1 MNSLRD
7 PFSLR
12 NKTPLQILR
21 SPLLQTIQ
29 TEVQKA
35 AGPAIDSAV
44 ETLESMSF
52 SIPKNVPSFTSPNRE
67 FEDVGW
73 AAAKSAVSPRTPKR
87 PVTIGNIAEGAVGG
101 LFGANRDL
109 PLYKD
114 KPYYQRSGRDRR
126 KMYRRKR
133 FLGGLIAVFGLFYW
147 FGYFSGTGT
156 SILPIKK
163 KTKEI
168 VNWED
173 RREKVKEAFTL
184 SWNAYEKHAWGNDQ
198 FFPVT
203 KAGRQMI
210 PKGMGWI
217 IVDALDTMMIMNL
230 TKPLEKAQHWVE
242 HSLTFEQDSEVNTF
256 ETTIRMLGG
265 LLSAHYLSQDLK
277 LVPVKK
283 AAEDMYLNKATDLA
297 DRLLGAFDSPSGV
310 PFASVNLKSREGVP
324 SHADGGAS
332 STAEAATLQL
342 EMKYL
347 SKLIGEAL
355 YWKKAEKVIEV
366 LDNNGAED
374 GLVPIFVYA
383 DTGKFRG
390 HEIRLGSRG
399 DSYYEYLIKQYLQ
412 TKNQEPIYLD
422 MYNAAMSGVKKH
434 LIAKSHPSHLT
445 FIAELPNGIGGE
457 LSPKMDHLVCFMP
470 GLFALGATEGLT
482 VEEARKAEKGVKWGV
497 RQEEDLKLARE
508 LMRTCYEMYNVTVT
522 GLAPEIAWFNLK
534 HGKSGDGGFLEE
546 DPTKDITVKPR
557 DAHNLQRPETV
568 ESLFVMWRITGDE
581 IYREWGWKIFE
592 AFLEHT
598 AVGEGAKDGF
608 TSLDNVNEIPPKQR
622 DNMESF
628 WLAETLKYLY
638 LLFSPNDILPLN
650 EVVFNTEAHP
660 FPKFE
665 MGRLFETGWKRL
677 PRDKE
682 GVIIKEG
689 QKEEDAENPKK
700 KDKDEK

>member
-1 MNSLRD
+1 
-7 PFSLR
+7 
-12 NKTPLQILR
+12 
-21 SPLLQTIQ
+21 
-29 TEVQKA
+29 
-35 AGPAIDSAV
+35 
-44 ETLESMSF
+44 MSF
-52 SIPKNVPSFTSPNRE
+52 SIPKNVPSFTSPDRD
-67 FEDVGW
+67 FED
-73 AAAKSAVSPRTPKR
+73 
-87 PVTIGNIAEGAVGG
+87 GAVGG

-114 KPYYQRSGRDRR
+114 KPYYQRSGRNQR

-133 FLGGLIAVFGLFYW
+133 FLLGFIAVFGLFYW

-156 SILPIKK
+156 SILPNKK
-163 KTKEI
+163 KVKEI
-168 VNWED
+168 VDWED
-173 RREKVKEAFTL
+173 RKEKVKEAFML

-198 FFPVT
+198 FLPVT
-203 KAGRQMI
+203 KTGRQMI

-242 HSLTFEQDSEVNTF
+242 HSLTFDQDSEVNTF

-297 DRLLGAFDSPSGV
+297 DRLLGAYDSLSGV
-310 PFASVNLKSREGVP
+310 PFASVNLKSSEGVP

-347 SKLIGEAL
+347 SKLIGETV

-366 LDNNGAED
+366 LDNNGAKD

-383 DTGKFRG
+383 DTGNFRG
-390 HEIRLGSRG
+390 NEIRLGSRG

-445 FIAELPNGIGGE
+445 FIAELPNGIGGD

-508 LMRTCYEMYNVTVT
+508 LMRTCYEMYNVTAT

-534 HGKSGDGGFLEE
+534 HGKSDDGELIEE
-546 DPTKDITVKPR
+546 DPSKDIIVKPR

-592 AFLEHT
+592 AFLEHS
-598 AVGEGAKDGF
+598 AVGKGAKDGF
-608 TSLDNVNEIPPKQR
+608 TSLDNVNEVPPTQR

-638 LLFSPNDILPLN
+638 LLFSPNDLLPLD

-660 FPKFE
+660 FPKFD

-682 GVIIKEG
+682 GEIIKEDPIEEKPEN
-689 QKEEDAENPKK
+689 QKKQ
-700 KDKDEK
+700 EKE

>member
-1 MNSLRD
+1 
-7 PFSLR
+7 
-12 NKTPLQILR
+12 
-21 SPLLQTIQ
+21 
-29 TEVQKA
+29 
-35 AGPAIDSAV
+35 
-44 ETLESMSF
+44 MSF

-67 FEDVGW
+67 FEDV
-73 AAAKSAVSPRTPKR
+73 
-87 PVTIGNIAEGAVGG
+87 EGAVGG

-114 KPYYQRSGRDRR
+114 KPYYQRSGRNQRKR

-133 FLGGLIAVFGLFYW
+133 YLGGLIAVLVLFYW

-163 KTKEI
+163 KTQDT

-173 RREKVKEAFTL
+173 RREKVKEAFVL

-198 FFPVT
+198 FFPVA

-297 DRLLGAFDSPSGV
+297 DRLLGAYDSPSGV

-347 SKLIGEAL
+347 SKLIGETI
-355 YWKKAEKVIEV
+355 YWKKAEK
-366 LDNNGAED
+366 D

-390 HEIRLGSRG
+390 NEIRLGSRG

-422 MYNAAMSGVKKH
+422 MYNAAISGVKKH

-445 FIAELPNGIGGE
+445 FIAELPNGIGGD

-470 GLFALGATEGLT
+470 GLLALGATEGLT
-482 VEEARKAEKGVKWGV
+482 VEEARKAEKGVKWGI

-508 LMRTCYEMYNVTVT
+508 LMRTCYEIYNVTAT

-534 HGKSGDGGFLEE
+534 HGKSDDGEFLEE
-546 DPTKDITVKPR
+546 DPKKDIIVKPR

-598 AVGEGAKDGF
+598 AVGEDAKDGF

-638 LLFSPNDILPLN
+638 LLFSPNDILPLD

-677 PRDKE
+677 PRDKD
-682 GVIIKEG
+682 GGIIKEG
-689 QKEEDAENPKK
+689 PKEEEKKPENQKK
-700 KDKDEK
+700 EKDGK

>member
-1 MNSLRD
+1 
-7 PFSLR
+7 
-12 NKTPLQILR
+12 
-21 SPLLQTIQ
+21 
-29 TEVQKA
+29 
-35 AGPAIDSAV
+35 
-44 ETLESMSF
+44 MSF

-67 FEDVGW
+67 FED
-73 AAAKSAVSPRTPKR
+73 
-87 PVTIGNIAEGAVGG
+87 GAVGG

-133 FLGGLIAVFGLFYW
+133 FLGGLIAIFGLFYW
-147 FGYFSGTGT
+147 FGYFPGTGT

-283 AAEDMYLNKATDLA
+283 AVEDMYLNKATDLA

-355 YWKKAEKVIEV
+355 YWKKAEK
-366 LDNNGAED
+366 D

-383 DTGKFRG
+383 DTGNFRG

-508 LMRTCYEMYNVTVT
+508 LMRTCYEMYNVTAT

-534 HGKSGDGGFLEE
+534 HGKSGDGEFLKE
-546 DPTKDITVKPR
+546 DPSKDIIVKPR

-665 MGRLFETGWKRL
+665 MGHLFETGWKRL

-689 QKEEDAENPKK
+689 PKEEDAENPKK
-700 KDKDEK
+700 DKDEK